1 MFLFIDFSGDVKRSG
16 SYFFRIAVFDL
27 DSVDFLVK
35 KRVKVI
41 NNFSERFF
49 YSFDRILTSS
59 RIKPSDFKAVFIVRG
74 PGRFSALRT
83 AVSFANAFTY
93 ALDIPLVELDRID
106 EKGRKYW
113 DKVLDIV
120 KNTKLS
126 KKRVYIHPFYGTKP
140 NIDAG

>member
-1 MFLFIDFSGDVKRSG
+1 MLFLFIDFSGEVKRSG

-27 DSVDFLVK
+27 NSGDFVVK

-49 YSFDRILTSS
+49 YSFDRVLSS
-59 RIKPSDFKAVFIVRG
+59 SGIKLSDFKAVFAVRG

-83 AVSFANAFTY
+83 AVSFANAFSY
-93 ALDIPLVELDRID
+93 ALDIPLVGLDRID

-113 DKVLDIV
+113 HKVLGIME
-120 KNTKLS
+120 NYKLS
-126 KKRVYIHPFYGTKP
+126 YRKSYLYPLYQYH
-140 NIDAG
+140 

>member
-1 MFLFIDFSGDVKRSG
+1 MLFLFIDFSGEVKRSD

-27 DSVDFLVK
+27 DSGNFVVK

-49 YSFDRILTSS
+49 YSFDRVLSS
-59 RIKPSDFKAVFIVRG
+59 SGIKLSDFKAVFAVRG

-83 AVSFANAFTY
+83 AVSFANAFSY
-93 ALDIPLVELDRID
+93 ALDIPLIGLDRID

-113 DKVLDIV
+113 HKVLDIM
-120 KNTKLS
+120 KNYKLS
-126 KKRVYIHPFYGTKP
+126 YQKSYLYPLYQY
-140 NIDAG
+140 N